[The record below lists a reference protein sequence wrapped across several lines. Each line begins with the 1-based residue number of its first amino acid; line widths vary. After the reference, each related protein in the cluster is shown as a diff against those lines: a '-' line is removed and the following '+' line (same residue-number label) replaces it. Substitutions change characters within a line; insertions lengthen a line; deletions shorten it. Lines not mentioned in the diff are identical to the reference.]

1 MRTLCWDCMFG
12 LEKRCPVTSVVR
24 CDNSRCSATDEQLA
38 AAAAQI
44 ATLQHERAIERLPE
58 QQRAQARQHAADAFG
73 GEVEA

>member
-1 MRTLCWDCMFG
+1 MTYLIAG
-12 LEKRCPVTSVVR
+12 LIIGWLVAVYALAK
-24 CDNSRCSATDEQLA
+24 SAGTADD
-38 AAAAQI
+38 AQI

>member
-1 MRTLCWDCMFG
+1 MNTLWIALTVILCAVNAGRAD
-12 LEKRCPVTSVVR
+12 
-24 CDNSRCSATDEQLA
+24 
-38 AAAAQI
+38 AQI